1 MRRGERHAEENEC
14 VPEMV
19 LDRGVI
25 HREHFRGKSCFERV
39 RPERSQR
46 DRGGP
51 GQRCEDE
58 KQPQRVF
65 FAFFTRCGRFLP

>member
-1 MRRGERHAEENEC
+1 MRPGERHAEQRERM
-14 VPEMV
+14 PEMV

-25 HREHFRGKSCFERV
+25 HREQLRREPGLERV
-39 RPERSQR
+39 CSERPQR
-46 DRGGP
+46 HRGRP

-58 KQPQRVF
+58 EQLQRVF

>member
-1 MRRGERHAEENEC
+1 MRRGERHAEEREG

-25 HREHFRGKSCFERV
+25 HREQLRAEPCLERV
-39 RPERSQR
+39 RPERPQR
-46 DRGGP
+46 DRGRP

-58 KQPQRVF
+58 EQLQRVF